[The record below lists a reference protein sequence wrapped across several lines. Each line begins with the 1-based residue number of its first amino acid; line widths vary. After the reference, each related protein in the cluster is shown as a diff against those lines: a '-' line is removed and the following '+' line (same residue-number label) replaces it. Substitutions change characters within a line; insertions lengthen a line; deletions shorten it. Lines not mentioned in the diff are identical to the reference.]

1 MSKTI
6 STKPWRNSFLNIL
19 YQQLKY
25 SILASTNNKIEKL
38 FNLYKKTIL
47 LEKRSIEFSKLEM
60 FKLSDVHKHNAS
72 TSMYEYI
79 KEKLPSSFNG
89 MFAPFVDPKR
99 TQGF

>member
-1 MSKTI
+1 M
-6 STKPWRNSFLNIL
+6 

-38 FNLYKKTIL
+38 FKLYKKTIL

-72 TSMYEYI
+72 TSMYKYI
-79 KEKLPSSFNG
+79 KPKQPEMANNCLVISF
-89 MFAPFVDPKR
+89 MLAEIYFYLSI
-99 TQGF
+99 